1 MINEIH
7 ESIWQIDS
15 GQDGPVVALLGG
27 THGNERTGIEVVR
40 KLQSQFAS
48 GERTLLTG
56 TFFLVLGNLK
66 AIELN
71 QRGTVLGQDLNRM
84 FYQERIDADPDG
96 TFEDARMRVMQ
107 PILATCDISIDIHST
122 NKPSQA
128 FLACASSLKH
138 DAVTRWFTT
147 DKIVADPNYVLGG
160 SPVTTD
166 EYVDLHGGIGVCY
179 ETGLSSD
186 TSRVDAVLEDVL
198 NVLRDQGMIDDGVIL
213 PEPTPKTVY
222 ELVASIVLD
231 ESGFAYTDD
240 SVTSFSPFSS
250 GDLLGTHGDGRE
262 VRPDFDGVYIFPKPK
277 DHWKIG
283 LPIGYLAKEV

>member
-1 MINEIH
+1 MLDCGNKNKTPLLGALLVLFCVANKNHSHLVIRNRQKRCKSLCFSHMINEIH

-128 FLACASSLKH
+128 F
-138 DAVTRWFTT
+138 W
-147 DKIVADPNYVLGG
+147 
-160 SPVTTD
+160 PV
-166 EYVDLHGGIGVCY
+166 
-179 ETGLSSD
+179 
-186 TSRVDAVLEDVL
+186 RA
-198 NVLRDQGMIDDGVIL
+198 R
-213 PEPTPKTVY
+213 
-222 ELVASIVLD
+222 
-231 ESGFAYTDD
+231 
-240 SVTSFSPFSS
+240 
-250 GDLLGTHGDGRE
+250 
-262 VRPDFDGVYIFPKPK
+262 
-277 DHWKIG
+277 
-283 LPIGYLAKEV
+283 